1 VCFPEEWV
9 INVIIPMTNKKLSKK
24 MDLQEYYVF
33 VGCIFFMACHNGF
46 PDRDMWWSTK
56 PIVMFGGAPFRLNAY
71 MSRSRFDQIMH
82 TLRYT
87 DKEATLFFLDCFH
100 EVRQMIDALNDHYS
114 KGYTPL

>member
-1 VCFPEEWV
+1 MDFPTGICGGPPSPSSCLV
-9 INVIIPMTNKKLSKK
+9 
-24 MDLQEYYVF
+24 
-33 VGCIFFMACHNGF
+33 
-46 PDRDMWWSTK
+46 
-56 PIVMFGGAPFRLNAY
+56 FGGAPFRLNAY